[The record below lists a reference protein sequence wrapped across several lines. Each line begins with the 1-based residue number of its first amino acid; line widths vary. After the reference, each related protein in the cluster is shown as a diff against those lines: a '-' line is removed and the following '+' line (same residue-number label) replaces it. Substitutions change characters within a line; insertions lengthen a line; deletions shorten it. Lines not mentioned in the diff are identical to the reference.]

1 MALYAF
7 TNFQAYNNFIS
18 TFLSNEFNFSI
29 SKKYLIDYNIFWV
42 IHTHV
47 HTQIISLWIFVFIY
61 LDENLLEKY
70 STIILKFYFVYFSA

>member
-29 SKKYLIDYNIFWV
+29 SKKYLIDYNIF
-42 IHTHV
+42 
-47 HTQIISLWIFVFIY
+47 
-61 LDENLLEKY
+61 
-70 STIILKFYFVYFSA
+70 